1 MGTLKGFPC
10 PPAMGFGEQSS
21 PSPDAI
27 KGSS

>member
-27 KGSS
+27 YFPF